1 MIRKVEMLD
10 CLDFLLLEVGNCRS
24 VFEKKMR
31 NDNEVAEHT
40 GFGAR

>member
-1 MIRKVEMLD
+1 MIRKTEMLD
-10 CLDFLLLEVGNCRS
+10 YLDFLLLEVGNCRS
-24 VFEKKMR
+24 SFEKER